1 MNKIYQIQKT
11 QNNLIINVIYFV
23 YNQAVYRIEKTKK
36 GGETLRVRTAKILDS
51 VKDWPNLESKL
62 TLVGDTIL
70 SEPMYFKASDSLDIV
85 SCETGKFHISF
96 CPSPEL
102 ILSVKLFYL
111 KQISKNVL

>member
-1 MNKIYQIQKT
+1 MEKIYQLQKKK
-11 QNNLIINVIYFV
+11 NNLTTDVTFFV
-23 YNQAVYRIEKTKK
+23 YSDAVYRLEKTKK

-111 KQISKNVL
+111 KQIR